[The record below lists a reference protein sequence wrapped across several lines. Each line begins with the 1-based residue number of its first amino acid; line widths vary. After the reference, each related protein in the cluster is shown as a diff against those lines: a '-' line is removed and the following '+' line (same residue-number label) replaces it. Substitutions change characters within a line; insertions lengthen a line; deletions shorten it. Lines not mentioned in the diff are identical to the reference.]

1 MSEVSLLH
9 ASPFIA
15 LPFVGAFVGQR
26 IVSKNMYWYDTL
38 RKPSFSP
45 PKWVFGPVWSAL
57 YGCMGAASY
66 LVWRDTPHEKVM
78 VPLAVYGAQL
88 LLNWSWTPVFFGQ
101 HKIKYGAM
109 INLGILGGAVTCVY
123 LFRSI
128 NINASNLMIPYALWT
143 AFASVISVR
152 VAMLNDHD

>member
-15 LPFVGAFVGQR
+15 LPFVGAFIGQR

-66 LVWRDTPHEKVM
+66 LVWRDASHEKVM

-88 LLNWSWTPVFFGQ
+88 LLNWSWAPVFFGQ
-101 HKIKYGAM
+101 HKIKYDRTFTT
-109 INLGILGGAVTCVY
+109 NS
-123 LFRSI
+123 LFSELK
-128 NINASNLMIPYALWT
+128 NKA
-143 AFASVISVR
+143 
-152 VAMLNDHD
+152 

>member
-15 LPFVGAFVGQR
+15 LPFVGAFIGQR

-66 LVWRDTPHEKVM
+66 LVWRDASHEVM

-88 LLNWSWTPVFFGQ
+88 LLNWSWAPVFFGQ
-101 HKIKYGAM
+101 HKLKY
-109 INLGILGGAVTCVY
+109 
-123 LFRSI
+123 
-128 NINASNLMIPYALWT
+128 
-143 AFASVISVR
+143 VR
-152 VAMLNDHD
+152 WFLII

>member
-1 MSEVSLLH
+1 MPEVSLLH

-15 LPFVGAFVGQR
+15 LPFAGAFIGQK

-66 LVWRDTPHEKVM
+66 LVWRDASHEK
-78 VPLAVYGAQL
+78 
-88 LLNWSWTPVFFGQ
+88 
-101 HKIKYGAM
+101 GAM
-109 INLGILGGAVTCVY
+109 INLGIFGGVVTCVH

-128 NINASNLMIPYALWT
+128 NINASNLMIPYALWA

-152 VAMLNDHD
+152 VAMLNDDD